1 MKKVILASV
10 LATVAVSAMV
20 DANAATSG
28 AVCAAPTSA
37 GTGTF
42 ATPSTNATDEMVVN
56 AFTPKCS
63 ANVHLV
69 FDQGKS
75 YFRVGSV
82 SSAGGRSFRGSTAG
96 GSVTSNATCTGTN
109 CNSTAATTARD
120 STENPT
126 SG

>member
-10 LATVAVSAMV
+10 LTTVALASMI

-28 AVCAAPTSA
+28 VVCAAPTSA
-37 GTGTF
+37 GNGTLSVN
-42 ATPSTNATDEMVVN
+42 TSATDEMVVN
-56 AFTPKCS
+56 SFTPKCS
-63 ANVHLV
+63 ANVHMT

-96 GSVTSNATCTGTN
+96 GSVTSDATCTGTG
-109 CNSTAATTARD
+109 CSSTAANAAMT
-120 STENPT
+120 STSNPT
-126 SG
+126 AG

>member
-10 LATVAVSAMV
+10 LTTVALASMI

-28 AVCAAPTSA
+28 VVCTAPTSA
-37 GTGTF
+37 SNGSLSVNT
-42 ATPSTNATDEMVVN
+42 SATDEMVVN

-63 ANVHLV
+63 ANVHMT

-96 GSVTSNATCTGTN
+96 GSVTSDSTCTGTG
-109 CNSTAATTARD
+109 CSSTAANAAMT
-120 STENPT
+120 STHNPT
-126 SG
+126 AG

>member
-10 LATVAVSAMV
+10 FATVAVSAMV

-28 AVCAAPTSA
+28 TVCAAPTSA
-37 GTGTF
+37 SSGTAF
-42 ATPSTNATDEMVVN
+42 AASTATDEFVIN

-69 FDQGKS
+69 YDQGKS

-82 SSAGGRSFRGSTAG
+82 SSAGSRSFRGSTAG
-96 GSVTSNATCTGTN
+96 GSVTSSATCTGTG
-109 CNSTAATTARD
+109 CNSSAAAAARD
-120 STENPT
+120 HAENPT